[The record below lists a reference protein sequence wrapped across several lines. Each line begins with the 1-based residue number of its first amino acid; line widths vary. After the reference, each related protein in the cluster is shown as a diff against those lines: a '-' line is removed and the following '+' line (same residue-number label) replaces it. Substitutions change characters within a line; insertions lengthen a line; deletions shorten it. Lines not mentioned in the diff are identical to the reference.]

1 VETNRTLQKQRRD
14 RCKKNVAKMDAIEP
28 LSSIKTGD
36 YFLVPRLA
44 ETVAKMDASAQ
55 KVRLILMT

>member
-1 VETNRTLQKQRRD
+1 MLQKERRG
-14 RCKKNVAKMDAIEP
+14 RCKNGVAKMDAIGP
-28 LSSIKTGD
+28 LSSIKTGN
-36 YFLVPRLA
+36 YFLVPDLA

>member
-1 VETNRTLQKQRRD
+1 MLQKERRG
-14 RCKKNVAKMDAIEP
+14 RCKRSVAKMDAIGP
-28 LSSIKTGD
+28 LSAIKTGN
-36 YFLVPRLA
+36 YYLVPYLT